1 MHTPDGRNYDFQ
13 AVGEFIA
20 AKDESGDLEI
30 QVRQEPWGSSTT
42 VSVNTA
48 IAMDISGDQV
58 GIYLGQDP
66 PLFVNAQP
74 TELDGRGTNL
84 PHGGQIE
91 QNGDEYTMIW
101 PDQTRV
107 SVTLRGSY
115 FDVHFLHLPRSQ

>member
-48 IAMDISGDQV
+48 IAM
-58 GIYLGQDP
+58 GQDP